1 MVKPCLIV
9 KVVKDQMYCSNKT
22 NQLKKFK
29 AQKRNHTMTH
39 LKLMRQIRSSYFSS
53 ASYQSTEASSDR
65 KIKAAYN
72 AN

>member
-29 AQKRNHTMTH
+29 AQKKESHYDPFKVDETNSFQLLQFCIVPKH
-39 LKLMRQIRSSYFSS
+39 
-53 ASYQSTEASSDR
+53 
-65 KIKAAYN
+65 
-72 AN
+72 